1 MKNNLKIST
10 VSKANIRTNLLI
22 LGLFFEVWA
31 INGFFVGGNT
41 LKLALLGMGF
51 MLIIATVF
59 TLPKNIK
66 FVRFAFVVFVLFLS
80 YIAIAVLMNANTTD
94 KLTVVFDIICFFLL
108 LSGYLIVNNLKYFSK
123 ASPKVIILITL
134 LTLLGVFMYLKY
146 QSVLSDSNTNSRSV
160 VESGNDSDINAIGL
174 AYTNSIVF
182 FILYYF
188 LVYYE
193 LKKWVRG
200 LVILSMGSTIFLI
213 FSTQSRGALI
223 YIALILLANNFYR
236 LKSMKNILKFF
247 AYFIAFILLA
257 VVLYFEVIKSIPA
270 LDNKVDGAI
279 DRFSLLSKVGAGTDV
294 KVDQSAYQRTLFIK
308 NFFDNL
314 SDIVFFGQ
322 DSYKPY
328 PHNQFLEII
337 MRWGIFFG
345 MPLMFV
351 SITSFFKSV
360 VILIKGKRVD
370 SFINMAVLLFSFA
383 FLQSLSS
390 MSLDVNRILWF
401 GLGFIIGLP
410 GIRRLTKKR
419 SVIPG

>member
-1 MKNNLKIST
+1 MKNNLKIT
-10 VSKANIRTNLLI
+10 AVSKANTRTNLLI
-22 LGLFFEVWA
+22 LGLFFQVWA

-41 LKLALLGMGF
+41 LKLALLGIGF

-59 TLPKNIK
+59 TLPKNVK
-66 FVRFAFVVFVLFLS
+66 FVRFTFIAFVLFLS
-80 YIAIAVLMNANTTD
+80 YMTIAILMNANTTD

-146 QSVLSDSNTNSRSV
+146 QSVLSDSNLNSRSV

-188 LVYYE
+188 LVYYQ
-193 LKKWVRG
+193 LKKGVLWM
-200 LVILSMGSTIFLI
+200 VILSMCSTIFLI

-223 YIALILLANNFYR
+223 YITLILLINNFYR
-236 LKSMKNILKFF
+236 LKSMKNIMKFF
-247 AYFIAFILLA
+247 AYFIVFVLLGL
-257 VVLYFEVIKSIPA
+257 VFYFEVIKSVPS
-270 LDNKVDGAI
+270 LENKVDGAI
-279 DRFSLLSKVGAGTDV
+279 DRFSLLSKVGAGNDV

-308 NFFDNL
+308 EFFDDL
-314 SDIVFFGQ
+314 SNIIFFGQ
-322 DSYKPY
+322 DNYKPY

-345 MPLMFV
+345 MPLLFI
-351 SITSFFKSV
+351 SISSFFKSV
-360 VILIKGKRVD
+360 RILIGGEKIEP
-370 SFINMAVLLFSFA
+370 FINMAVLLFAFA

-410 GIRRLTKKR
+410 SIYKLTRKK
-419 SVIPG
+419 VISR

>member
-1 MKNNLKIST
+1 LKNNLKT
-10 VSKANIRTNLLI
+10 TAVSKANTRTNLLI
-22 LGLFFEVWA
+22 LGLFFQVWA
-31 INGFFVGGNT
+31 INGFFIGGNT
-41 LKLALLGMGF
+41 LKLALLGIGF
-51 MLIIATVF
+51 ILIIATVF

-66 FVRFAFVVFVLFLS
+66 FVRFTFIAFVLFLS
-80 YIAIAVLMNANTTD
+80 YMIIAIIMNANTTD

-134 LTLLGVFMYLKY
+134 LTMLGVFMYLKY
-146 QSVLSDSNTNSRSV
+146 QSVLSDSNLNSRSV

-188 LVYYE
+188 LVYYQ
-193 LKKWVRG
+193 LKKWA
-200 LVILSMGSTIFLI
+200 LWMVILSMCSTIFLI

-223 YIALILLANNFYR
+223 YITLILLINNFYR
-236 LKSMKNILKFF
+236 LKSMKNIMKFF
-247 AYFIAFILLA
+247 AYFIVFVLLGT
-257 VVLYFEVIKSIPA
+257 VFYFEVIKSVPS
-270 LDNKVDGAI
+270 LENKVDGAI
-279 DRFSLLSKVGAGTDV
+279 GRFSLLSKVGAGNDV

-308 NFFDNL
+308 EFFDDL
-314 SDIVFFGQ
+314 SNIIFFGQ
-322 DSYKPY
+322 DNYKPY

-337 MRWGIFFG
+337 MRWGVFFG
-345 MPLMFV
+345 MPLLFI
-351 SITSFFKSV
+351 SISSFFKSV
-360 VILIKGKRVD
+360 RILIGGEKIEP
-370 SFINMAVLLFSFA
+370 FINMAVLLFAFA

-410 GIRRLTKKR
+410 SIYRLTRRK
-419 SVIPG
+419 VIAR